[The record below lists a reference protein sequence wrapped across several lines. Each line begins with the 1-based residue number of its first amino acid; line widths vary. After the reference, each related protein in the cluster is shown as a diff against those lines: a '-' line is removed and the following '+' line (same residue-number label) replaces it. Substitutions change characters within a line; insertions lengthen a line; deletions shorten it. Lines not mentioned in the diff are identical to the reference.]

1 MFKSQFTHIYS
12 MDETMRSERRILNE
26 RWVLEKSVQTVAV
39 PLQSAVQSAFIIR
52 EMTTIEFSLNLTL
65 QIHFM
70 FSEYEDQTSVCQF
83 NIVIF
88 NELRGTVINIG
99 LFPKIFCKRDLE
111 THIFDRHKCYPGLPC
126 PENLEVKL
134 SQDFDLNCKELLLF
148 LGASG

>member
-39 PLQSAVQSAFIIR
+39 PLQSAVQSALIIR

-65 QIHFM
+65 QFHFM

-88 NELRGTVINIG
+88 NELRGTVVRGVRLNIH
-99 LFPKIFCKRDLE
+99 
-111 THIFDRHKCYPGLPC
+111 THAR
-126 PENLEVKL
+126 VKNAL
-134 SQDFDLNCKELLLF
+134 KK
-148 LGASG
+148 G

>member
-1 MFKSQFTHIYS
+1 
-12 MDETMRSERRILNE
+12 MRSEKSILNE

-39 PLQSAVQSAFIIR
+39 PLQSAVQSAFTIR

-88 NELRGTVINIG
+88 NELRGTIPLTADNIV
-99 LFPKIFCKRDLE
+99 FCNKD
-111 THIFDRHKCYPGLPC
+111 
-126 PENLEVKL
+126 
-134 SQDFDLNCKELLLF
+134 
-148 LGASG
+148 